1 MHDYLYPLR
10 KKRRKQM
17 TIQTV
22 KEANA
27 TVLTITGRMDA
38 VTAPEYEKTLN
49 ELLAAG
55 ETSFVVDF
63 QGLEYIS
70 SAGLRAL
77 LATAK
82 LLKTKNG
89 QIRLANVLGTV
100 REVFDISGFGSIFQI
115 QDSVSAALADIG

>member
-1 MHDYLYPLR
+1 
-10 KKRRKQM
+10 M

-49 ELLAAG
+49 ELLTAG

>member
-1 MHDYLYPLR
+1 
-10 KKRRKQM
+10 M
-17 TIQTV
+17 TIQIT
-22 KEANA
+22 KEVNA
-27 TVLTITGRMDA
+27 TVLTIAGRMDA

-49 ELLAAG
+49 EQIATG
-55 ETSFVVDF
+55 ESAFVIDF

-115 QDSVSAALADIG
+115 QDSVSAALADLG

>member
-1 MHDYLYPLR
+1 
-10 KKRRKQM
+10 M

-82 LLKTKNG
+82 LPKTKNG

>member
-49 ELLAAG
+49 ELLIAG

>member
-1 MHDYLYPLR
+1 
-10 KKRRKQM
+10 M
-17 TIQTV
+17 TIQTT

-27 TVLTITGRMDA
+27 TVLTIAGRMDA
-38 VTAPEYEKTLN
+38 VTAPEYEKALN
-49 ELLAAG
+49 ERIAAG
-55 ETSFVVDF
+55 ESAFVIDF

-115 QDSVSAALADIG
+115 QDSVAAALADLG

>member
-1 MHDYLYPLR
+1 
-10 KKRRKQM
+10 M

>member
-1 MHDYLYPLR
+1 
-10 KKRRKQM
+10 M

-27 TVLTITGRMDA
+27 PVLTIAGRMDA

-49 ELLAAG
+49 EQIAAG
-55 ETSFVVDF
+55 ETAFVVDF

-82 LLKTKNG
+82 LLKSKDG

-100 REVFDISGFGSIFQI
+100 REVLDISGFGSIFQI
-115 QDSVSAALADIG
+115 QDSVAAALADLS

>member
-1 MHDYLYPLR
+1 
-10 KKRRKQM
+10 M

-38 VTAPEYEKTLN
+38 VTAPEYEKALN
-49 ELLAAG
+49 ERIAAG
-55 ETSFVVDF
+55 ESAFVIDF

-115 QDSVSAALADIG
+115 QDSVSAALADLG

>member
-1 MHDYLYPLR
+1 
-10 KKRRKQM
+10 M
-17 TIQTV
+17 TIQTI

-38 VTAPEYEKTLN
+38 VTAPEYEKALN
-49 ELLAAG
+49 EQIVAG
-55 ETSFVVDF
+55 ESAFVIDF

-82 LLKTKNG
+82 QLKTKNG

-115 QDSVSAALADIG
+115 QDSVSAALADLS